1 MVAAIATYAARRAA
15 MPKLGE
21 LIERPALTVEA
32 HEPLSRAAATM
43 FENHVGSLVVVD
55 EDNDLI
61 GIFTERDLLRACAA
75 GIDTHTTTVGN
86 WMTADP
92 ITATA
97 DVEAAAAL
105 QTMIDKGFRHLPVVG
120 PGGLLGVV
128 SMRELSTA
136 VQQQRMG

>member
-1 MVAAIATYAARRAA
+1 MLVTIAMYAAGRVA
-15 MPKLGE
+15 MPKLEE
-21 LIERPALTVEA
+21 LIERSALTVEA

-86 WMTADP
+86 WMTAEP

-97 DVEAAAAL
+97 DAEAAAAL

-128 SMRELSTA
+128 SMRELSRA